1 MTDFIF
7 QHGGMVGGY
16 IWDELIAAME
26 ERARGHRYL
35 KLDVPGC
42 GSKRGLDPYD
52 FTFEAAIDSL
62 LADIDASGMN
72 DAVLVGHSQGGTVL
86 PRLAEVRPG
95 LFRKLVYVA
104 CIAPDPGS
112 SIVAAA
118 KAAKAAEDPDAPP
131 MTIMDRLINQY
142 CNDMD
147 VPTTKKF
154 LATLGGGDVW
164 PPEAQQA
171 TDWRYDHLA
180 SIPSTYV
187 FCENDAVLPPERQQM
202 SIANLHIDKVVRI
215 DSGHQPMISRP
226 GELADI
232 LLAEAEG

>member
-16 IWDELIAAME
+16 IWDELIAAMD
-26 ERARGHRYL
+26 ERAPGHRYL
-35 KLDVPGC
+35 ALDVPGC
-42 GSKRGLDPYD
+42 GARRGLDPHD
-52 FTFEAAIDSL
+52 FTFDAAIESL
-62 LADIDASGMN
+62 LADIDASGMD

-86 PRLAEVRPG
+86 PRLAEARPH

-104 CIAPDPGS
+104 CIAPDPGQ
-112 SIVAAA
+112 SIAEAAQA
-118 KAAKAAEDPDAPP
+118 GEAARDAHEPP
-131 MTIMDRLINQY
+131 MTIMDRLINLY

-147 VPTTKKF
+147 VATTRNF

-164 PPEAQQA
+164 PPGALEE
-171 TDWRYDHLA
+171 TGWRYDHLA
-180 SIPSTYV
+180 VIPSTYLL
-187 FCENDAVLPPERQQM
+187 CERDAVLPPERQQS

-232 LLAEAEG
+232 LLAEAEV

>member
-16 IWDELIAAME
+16 IWDELVEAMAA
-26 ERARGHRYL
+26 RAPGNRFL

-42 GSKRGLDPYD
+42 GTRRGLDPHD
-52 FTFEAAIDSL
+52 FTFDATIDSL
-62 LADIDASGMN
+62 LADIDASSMS

-86 PRLAEVRPG
+86 PRLAEARPG

-104 CIAPDPGS
+104 CIAPDPGQ
-112 SIVAAA
+112 SIVD
-118 KAAKAAEDPDAPP
+118 AAKAAEEAQDPDAPP

-147 VPTTKKF
+147 VPTTKAF
-154 LATLGGGDVW
+154 LAKLGGGDVW
-164 PPEAQQA
+164 PPASQEE
-171 TDWRYDHLA
+171 TDWRYGHLA
-180 SIPSTYV
+180 DIASIYV
-187 FCENDAVLPPERQQM
+187 LCENDMLLPPERQEA
-202 SIANLHIDKVVRI
+202 SIANLQIDKVIRI

-226 GELADI
+226 EELAEI
-232 LLAEAEG
+232 LLTEAG

>member
-16 IWDELIAAME
+16 IWDELIEAME
-26 ERARGHRYL
+26 QRQSGNRYL

-42 GSKRGLDPYD
+42 GAKRGLDPYD
-52 FTFEAAIDSL
+52 YSFDAAIDTL
-62 LADIDASGMN
+62 LADIDASGLGNAM
-72 DAVLVGHSQGGTVL
+72 LVGHSQGGTVL
-86 PRLAEVRPG
+86 PRLAELRPN
-95 LFRKLVYVA
+95 LFIKLVYIA

-112 SIVAAA
+112 SIVE
-118 KAAKAAEDPDAPP
+118 AAKAAENPDAPP
-131 MTIMDRLINQY
+131 MTIMDRLINQF

-147 VPTTKKF
+147 VATTKAF
-154 LATLGGGDVW
+154 LAKLGGGDVW
-164 PPEAQQA
+164 PPEFQEA

-180 SIPSTYV
+180 GVPSTYI

-202 SIANLHIDKVVRI
+202 SIANLHIGDVVRL

-226 GELADI
+226 GDLADI
-232 LLAEAEG
+232 LLAEAA

>member
-16 IWDELIAAME
+16 IWDDLVDAME
-26 ERARGHRYL
+26 ERQPGNRYL

-42 GSKRGLDPYD
+42 GAKRGLDPYG
-52 FTFEAAIDSL
+52 FSFQGAIDSL
-62 LADIDASGMN
+62 LADIDASTMH

-86 PRLAEVRPG
+86 PRLAEARPK
-95 LFRKLVYVA
+95 LFRKLVYIA

-118 KAAKAAEDPDAPP
+118 RAGEDPLAPP
-131 MTIMDRLINQY
+131 MTIMDRLINLY

-147 VPTTKKF
+147 VATTKKF

-164 PPEAQQA
+164 PPEAQEE
-171 TDWRYDHLA
+171 TGWRYDHLA
-180 SIPSTYV
+180 AIASTYML
-187 FCENDAVLPPERQQM
+187 CESDAVLPPERQHL
-202 SIANLHIDKVVRI
+202 SIANLHIDRIVRL
-215 DSGHQPMISRP
+215 DCGHQPMISRP

-232 LLAEAEG
+232 LLAEAG